1 MLYLKQDFDNL
12 VLMSLLDRTSYAY
25 PPNGVTATWSYLFN
39 FTNDMTKES
48 TTTIIIPNAAVSSDK
63 KWDGSN
69 DIMLRLRDLQTSTPD
84 NLHGEVKLYPKGYW
98 SYEVYEQDSVSN
110 TTIDGLRYVNHR
122 KLQVGKA
129 YVYNNTDEVQ
139 YTEHIET
146 PPATNYMYVK

>member
-1 MLYLKQDFDNL
+1 MLYLKQDFENL

-25 PPNGVTATWSYLFN
+25 PYNGLTANWSYLFN

-48 TTTIIIPNAAVSSDK
+48 TTTVIIPNSAILGNKAWV
-63 KWDGSN
+63 GSN
-69 DIMLRLRDLQTSTPD
+69 DIMLRLRDLQTGTPD

-98 SYEVYEQDSVSN
+98 SYEVYEQDSLSN
-110 TTIDGLRYVNHR
+110 TTIDGLRYVNNR

-129 YVYNNTDEVQ
+129 YIYNNTDEVQ
-139 YTEHIET
+139 YTEHKET